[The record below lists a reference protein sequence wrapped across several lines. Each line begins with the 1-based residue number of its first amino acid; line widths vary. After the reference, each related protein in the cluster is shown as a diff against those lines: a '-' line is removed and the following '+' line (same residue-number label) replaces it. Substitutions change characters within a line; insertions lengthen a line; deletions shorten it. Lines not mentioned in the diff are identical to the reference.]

1 MAAYAGKILEV
12 DLTTGKVTHST
23 VDKETLRKFIG
34 GSGLAAK
41 LFFDRDLVNVEPL
54 SDKNVLFLMAGPLS
68 GTTFPT
74 SSRLVAAFK
83 SPQTGIWGQ
92 ASAGGSFAAEMK
104 KAGYDGIAISGA
116 SSRPVYLVIEDD
128 KVEIKDAEDLWGKDC
143 YETINKSTV
152 HTHNSRI
159 MNKGCRMSKLRAI
172 EDQGWLPEQ
181 GLKKPPEAGA

>member
-12 DLTTGKVTHST
+12 NLTTGAVTHST
-23 VDKETLRKFIG
+23 VDKDTLRKFIG

-68 GTTFPT
+68 GTNFPT

-92 ASAGGSFAAEMK
+92 A
-104 KAGYDGIAISGA
+104 
-116 SSRPVYLVIEDD
+116 
-128 KVEIKDAEDLWGKDC
+128 
-143 YETINKSTV
+143 
-152 HTHNSRI
+152 
-159 MNKGCRMSKLRAI
+159 
-172 EDQGWLPEQ
+172 
-181 GLKKPPEAGA
+181 